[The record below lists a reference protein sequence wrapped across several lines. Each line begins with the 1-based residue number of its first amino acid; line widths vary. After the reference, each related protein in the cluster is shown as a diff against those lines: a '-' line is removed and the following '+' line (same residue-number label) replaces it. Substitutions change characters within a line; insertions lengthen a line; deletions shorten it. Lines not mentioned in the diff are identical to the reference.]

1 MAKIL
6 LTGAAGFIGL
16 HVLERISQSHEVV
29 AIDNLSEF
37 SNYDI
42 KLKRLAHISGGVVSF
57 DNQGKLQSNNVH
69 FLKLDILDEDQ
80 LQNLFSEEQFD
91 MVIHLAA
98 MTGIR
103 LSVIQPDIYERV
115 NVRGF
120 FNVVECCRKFNIK
133 KLLFAS
139 SSSVYGNNQDVP
151 FSESTD
157 TNMPLNL
164 YAATKKMNELIA
176 YSYASLY
183 QIQSIGLRF
192 FTVYGPWSRA
202 DMATLTFI
210 KNIDTGIAIKL
221 YNSGNMQ
228 RDFTF
233 VTDIVESI
241 QRLTDKMLSLGSTM
255 DIPYQIYN
263 IGGGHP
269 VNLREY
275 VNEIENILGKKA
287 IIENHELQK
296 GEMLNTYSDCTLLSE
311 YIGFR
316 PEVHFTRGLRDTIDW
331 YKKYSDIL

>member
-311 YIGFR
+311 YI
-316 PEVHFTRGLRDTIDW
+316 
-331 YKKYSDIL
+331 DIL